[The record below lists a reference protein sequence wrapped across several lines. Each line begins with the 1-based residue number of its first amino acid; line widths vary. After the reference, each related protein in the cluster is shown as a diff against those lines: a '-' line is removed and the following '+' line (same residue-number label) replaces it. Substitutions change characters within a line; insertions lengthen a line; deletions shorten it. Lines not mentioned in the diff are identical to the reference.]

1 MTRVVAVRRVEK
13 VTGCQCQN
21 DKILGRGG
29 VRLETGQGEKTLG
42 AGYVEGD
49 LGAEGF
55 GGGPLFFFA
64 ETLEERELEW
74 GGFG

>member
-1 MTRVVAVRRVEK
+1 M
-13 VTGCQCQN
+13 
-21 DKILGRGG
+21 
-29 VRLETGQGEKTLG
+29 RLETGQGEKTLG